1 MNNGRISL
9 DLNNSHRYDFTED
22 TPSIYTSNFVSG
34 VKETNTYKLY
44 FSNHNIEYLQDKII
58 KNVKDC
64 SQGGY
69 DISKQKQDT
78 LLVIMRSIYLQN
90 LKDTGNVENEVSNMN
105 HLVIE
110 YCVKN
115 IVSNIKNYVHYL
127 NDISKMPIPLEH
139 PKYMRP
145 DGLKKYRTITHF

>member
-9 DLNNSHRYDFTED
+9 DLDNSHRYDFTDD
-22 TPSIYTSNFVSG
+22 TPSIYNSNFVSG
-34 VKETNTYKLY
+34 VKETKTYKQY
-44 FSNHNIEYLQDKII
+44 FSNQNIEYLQDKII

-69 DISKQKQDT
+69 DISKQKKDT

-90 LKDTGNVENEVSNMN
+90 LKDTGNVQNEVSNMN